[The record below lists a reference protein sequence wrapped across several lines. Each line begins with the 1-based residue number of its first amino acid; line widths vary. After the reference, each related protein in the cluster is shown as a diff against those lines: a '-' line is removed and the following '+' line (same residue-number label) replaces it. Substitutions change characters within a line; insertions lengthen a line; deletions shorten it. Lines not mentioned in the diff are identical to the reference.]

1 MATAIKD
8 KSALPDYAKS
18 TADRIENLGF
28 KWEFEYKYPIQAPD
42 TVQRVQIRKDQ
53 HAPPAEVT
61 RYAQAMKRGDQFPP
75 GVVTKDGR
83 YVDFNSRAMA
93 AHKLG
98 WLDFP
103 AFILNVRVDSATE
116 SELERLLL
124 LGASFNTTAGKR
136 LDRREVAEIIRKVA
150 RNPDWTVQQVAKLLG
165 LTENT
170 VKSVFA
176 QFRAEERAERL
187 GIHFNGSITESN
199 KAMLGQRSEKLT
211 DPPFAEIAKLTQEAG
226 LTSEELRDLCNR
238 VQEAGTE
245 DAKVAVVKAE
255 RHAREAQIAHFKA
268 TAKKRPP
275 ESVNLR
281 KRLGWIAG
289 FEAKVSDLLDYNP
302 ATAAEY
308 LKQVEEASALL
319 QKLAEAQRK
328 AIPEAGVEA
337 GFKQQAVFATW
348 PTWEALTADVLAQME
363 SRKVVQREG
372 GSWVK
377 GPRLVTGQRIEI
389 IPARPDVG
397 SKSDGVTVWTKDVRE
412 ARSSADHAIRTFGEF
427 DAEVTQR
434 GNRRVS
440 TARKELILESMR
452 QLGDLRDYF
461 PVLLDE
467 QGNVVDGRHRREI
480 DPDWPASRTRVPA
493 EKRLAVAAA
502 ANRTN
507 GWSEKD
513 WNALLDRA
521 TETTSKKTEAVRTL
535 TRLALLEDASRSN
548 ATIARLVGSS
558 DHTVANV
565 RTELEETSQIARLEA
580 KGGRG
585 VTTGIQNSHSDRWV
599 PDNTAEAI
607 TQEAQR
613 RLEAGEPTD
622 FRGLARQHGVGEA
635 FVQQRIAVAKDRI
648 ERGDTAAEPKVVPP
662 ETGDAATESTWSRSI
677 GLIGQIAALWR
688 DAPPDRGSELKE
700 LEALRREIDERIE
713 ALRR

>member
-1 MATAIKD
+1 
-8 KSALPDYAKS
+8 
-18 TADRIENLGF
+18 
-28 KWEFEYKYPIQAPD
+28 
-42 TVQRVQIRKDQ
+42 
-53 HAPPAEVT
+53 
-61 RYAQAMKRGDQFPP
+61 
-75 GVVTKDGR
+75 
-83 YVDFNSRAMA
+83 MA
-93 AHKLG
+93 ATSRG
-98 WLDFP
+98 
-103 AFILNVRVDSATE
+103 E
-116 SELERLLL
+116 
-124 LGASFNTTAGKR
+124 TTKR
-136 LDRREVAEIIRKVA
+136 LNRLAGSGRGSGG
-150 RNPDWTVQQVAKLLG
+150 G
-165 LTENT
+165 LPLPAL
-170 VKSVFA
+170 FA
-176 QFRAEERAERL
+176 
-187 GIHFNGSITESN
+187 
-199 KAMLGQRSEKLT
+199 AMLNEVL
-211 DPPFAEIAKLTQEAG
+211 DNAP
-226 LTSEELRDLCNR
+226 
-238 VQEAGTE
+238 VGTE
-245 DAKVAVVKAE
+245 RMTK
-255 RHAREAQIAHFKA
+255 IAS
-268 TAKKRPP
+268 
-275 ESVNLR
+275 SVL
-281 KRLGWIAG
+281 
-289 FEAKVSDLLDYNP
+289 
-302 ATAAEY
+302 
-308 LKQVEEASALL
+308 
-319 QKLAEAQRK
+319 
-328 AIPEAGVEA
+328 

-372 GSWVK
+372 ESWVK

-434 GNRRVS
+434 GNRRVT

-513 WNALLDRA
+513 WKALLDRT

-599 PDNTAEAI
+599 PDNTAEVI

-648 ERGDTAAEPKVVPP
+648 ERGDTAAEPKIVPP
-662 ETGDAATESTWSRSI
+662 ETGDAATENTWSRSI

-688 DAPPDRGSELKE
+688 DAPPDRDSELKE

>member
-1 MATAIKD
+1 
-8 KSALPDYAKS
+8 
-18 TADRIENLGF
+18 
-28 KWEFEYKYPIQAPD
+28 
-42 TVQRVQIRKDQ
+42 
-53 HAPPAEVT
+53 
-61 RYAQAMKRGDQFPP
+61 
-75 GVVTKDGR
+75 
-83 YVDFNSRAMA
+83 MA
-93 AHKLG
+93 ATSRG
-98 WLDFP
+98 
-103 AFILNVRVDSATE
+103 E
-116 SELERLLL
+116 
-124 LGASFNTTAGKR
+124 TTKR
-136 LDRREVAEIIRKVA
+136 LNRLAGSGRGSGG
-150 RNPDWTVQQVAKLLG
+150 G
-165 LTENT
+165 LPLPAL
-170 VKSVFA
+170 FA
-176 QFRAEERAERL
+176 
-187 GIHFNGSITESN
+187 
-199 KAMLGQRSEKLT
+199 AMLNEVL
-211 DPPFAEIAKLTQEAG
+211 DNAP
-226 LTSEELRDLCNR
+226 
-238 VQEAGTE
+238 VGTE
-245 DAKVAVVKAE
+245 RMTK
-255 RHAREAQIAHFKA
+255 IAS
-268 TAKKRPP
+268 
-275 ESVNLR
+275 SVL
-281 KRLGWIAG
+281 
-289 FEAKVSDLLDYNP
+289 
-302 ATAAEY
+302 
-308 LKQVEEASALL
+308 
-319 QKLAEAQRK
+319 
-328 AIPEAGVEA
+328 

-434 GNRRVS
+434 GNRRVT

-513 WNALLDRA
+513 WKALLDRV
-521 TETTSKKTEAVRTL
+521 TETTGRKTEAVRTL

-548 ATIARLVGSS
+548 ATIAGLVEAAIT
-558 DHTVANV
+558 TVANV
-565 RTELEETSQIARLEA
+565 RKELESRGEIPRYSIAGLA
-580 KGGRG
+580 KVGQG
-585 VTTGIQNSHSDRWV
+585 VTTGTQNSHSDRWV
-599 PDNTAEAI
+599 PEDTAEAV

-622 FRGLARQHGVGEA
+622 FRGLAAQFGVGQP

-648 ERGDTAAEPKVVPP
+648 EHGYTAAELKVEPP
-662 ETGDAATESTWSRSI
+662 VTGNTAAESTWPRTM
-677 GLIGQIAALWR
+677 GLIGRIAALWR
-688 DAPPDRGSELKE
+688 DASPDRDSELKE